1 MSSLHAVLA
10 LVVPAQIHF
19 TLKALGTNVT
29 SKRFEACVFPAV
41 GDQVGAL
48 AERFTTHLALVGL
61 FTYKIEHT
69 HINKQKQ
76 KVRNL
81 YNHIFFL
88 FFFKSFAWRSFL
100 STPSGESGFVICTIN
115 GAKCFYW
122 KDNVCI
128 NIYGWRIVLLFRFV
142 KHLLATKVNSIEFL

>member
-1 MSSLHAVLA
+1 MLA

-19 TLKALGTNVT
+19 TLEALGTNVT
-29 SKRFEACVFPAV
+29 SKRFKACVFPAV

-61 FTYKIEHT
+61 FTYRIEHT

-76 KVRNL
+76 KKVRNL

-88 FFFKSFAWRSFL
+88 KSFA
-100 STPSGESGFVICTIN
+100 
-115 GAKCFYW
+115 
-122 KDNVCI
+122 
-128 NIYGWRIVLLFRFV
+128 
-142 KHLLATKVNSIEFL
+142 